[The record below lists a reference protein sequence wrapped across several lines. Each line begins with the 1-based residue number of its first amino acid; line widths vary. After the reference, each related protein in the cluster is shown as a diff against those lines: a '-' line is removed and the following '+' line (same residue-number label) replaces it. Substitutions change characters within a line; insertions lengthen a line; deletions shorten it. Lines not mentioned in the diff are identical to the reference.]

1 MCIGSTSS
9 HWSVPFLMAV
19 PCALLVAGVAYLVS
33 VRFTDRHRARWIALA
48 VGIVGWI
55 CMSVLFFAFT
65 GTLQRC

>member
-1 MCIGSTSS
+1 
-9 HWSVPFLMAV
+9 MAV